1 MSKFSE
7 KLEQATNEDK
17 QVNKYYVEEI
27 TKTLPR
33 VGGGGQG

>member
-7 KLEQATNEDK
+7 KLAQATSEDK

-27 TKTLPR
+27 AKTLPR
-33 VGGGGQG
+33 IGGGGQG